1 MTTGKLT
8 GPSAR
13 DYFRTVRRLP
23 KRLPSFVRNKFLR
36 MPWNVPQVT
45 LKPAARRPALAAAS
59 TAVASAGWR
68 LTISIINSCHFR
80 SIF

>member
-1 MTTGKLT
+1 MTGGKLT

-36 MPWNVPQVT
+36 MPGNVPQVT

-59 TAVASAGWR
+59 TAVASPGRPADD
-68 LTISIINSCHFR
+68 LDINSCHLR